1 MANRGERLFE
11 GTISLDI
18 LANGSDAQNALRRI
32 RNTQDF
38 GTLIVKRRRILKPT
52 KCAVDA
58 LIQEMKMY
66 ISKGHQRTAYEH
78 FID

>member
-18 LANGSDAQNALRRI
+18 LAKGSDAQNALRRI

-52 KCAVDA
+52 KCCVD
-58 LIQEMKMY
+58 
-66 ISKGHQRTAYEH
+66 G
-78 FID
+78 

>member
-1 MANRGERLFE
+1 MALIAPEPRMANRGERLFE

-38 GTLIVKRRRILKPT
+38 GTLIVKRRRILKT
-52 KCAVDA
+52 TICSADTM
-58 LIQEMKMY
+58 LQEMKM
-66 ISKGHQRTAYEH
+66 
-78 FID
+78 

>member
-18 LANGSDAQNALRRI
+18 PAKGSDAQNALRKI

-38 GTLIVKRRRILKPT
+38 GTLIAKSLRIFKTHKMRCRCPDSRNENVNFERISSD
-52 KCAVDA
+52 C
-58 LIQEMKMY
+58 MK
-66 ISKGHQRTAYEH
+66 TL
-78 FID
+78 